1 MPRRT
6 IRHTSYQTNVRG
18 YILAGEQVIE
28 GGFVVQGAVSIK
40 SAERTVRREWEPT
53 FNATRLQV
61 ERIVYEMDVD
71 VFKENAEII
80 IREDV

>member
-6 IRHTSYQTNVRG
+6 IRHTAYQTHVRG
-18 YILAGEQVIE
+18 YVLVGEQVIE
-28 GGFVVQGAVSIK
+28 GDFVVSGAVSIK

-53 FNATRLQV
+53 FNATKLQV

>member
-6 IRHTSYQTNVRG
+6 IRHTAYQTHVRG
-18 YILAGEQVIE
+18 YVLVGERVIE
-28 GGFVVQGAVSIK
+28 GDFVVPGAVSIK

-53 FNATRLQV
+53 FNAVKLQV

-71 VFKENAEII
+71 LFKEWAEII

>member
-6 IRHTSYQTNVRG
+6 IRHTAYQTHVRG
-18 YILAGEQVIE
+18 YVLVGEQVIE
-28 GGFVVQGAVSIK
+28 GDFVVPGAVSIK
-40 SAERTVRREWEPT
+40 SAEKTVRREWEPT

-71 VFKENAEII
+71 IFKEQAEII